1 MSTPQ
6 TVDDDGNVEDP
17 ADGEQKRAELSKWLD
32 EALEQLQ
39 VENELLDECNAQK
52 FELQRQIVKLKA
64 ALKGKVSLDEDD
76 GGSSS
81 DVQHGKDRVQIQLD
95 AVIRENVAL
104 RAQLLESQ
112 QQINEFEQTISN
124 ASASLEAAG
133 SIPCDQCI
141 SLERLLEEARTQ
153 LDQRVAQLSTA
164 AYEKHQL
171 REQIAG
177 IEASHRARTSGLED
191 AVKFDMRQLKVL
203 QRTVTDKQKEIA
215 MLRGQVAATEELN
228 KELKGCIAEKTELER
243 TVIGQS
249 AVLQDKEDII
259 KRLEDE
265 LRSRVRRSV
274 DAGQMTEAELD
285 ESEEESPQDWHAL
298 LDTRRVIICATAGFV
313 FGLLTKLL
321 FDKF

>member
-1 MSTPQ
+1 MSSPQ
-6 TVDDDGNVEDP
+6 SGDDDDDNVEDSG
-17 ADGEQKRAELSKWLD
+17 DGEQKRAELSKWLD

-76 GGSSS
+76 TGSSS
-81 DVQHGKDRVQIQLD
+81 EVQHRAQNQLD

-112 QQINEFEQTISN
+112 QRINEFEQTISN

-243 TVIGQS
+243 TVIRQS
-249 AVLQDKEDII
+249 AVLQDKEDSI
-259 KRLEDE
+259 KRLEGE
-265 LRSRVRRSV
+265 LRARVRRSV

-285 ESEEESPQDWHAL
+285 ESEEESQQNARAF
-298 LDTRRVIICATAGFV
+298 LDTRRESGFV
-313 FGLLTKLL
+313 TAIFGLSGVDLV
-321 FDKF
+321 

>member
-1 MSTPQ
+1 MSSPQ
-6 TVDDDGNVEDP
+6 SGDDDDDNVEDSG
-17 ADGEQKRAELSKWLD
+17 DGEQKRAELSKWLD

-76 GGSSS
+76 TGSSS
-81 DVQHGKDRVQIQLD
+81 EVQHRAQKQLD

-112 QQINEFEQTISN
+112 QRINEFEQTISN

-243 TVIGQS
+243 TVIRQS
-249 AVLQDKEDII
+249 AVLQDKEDNI
-259 KRLEDE
+259 KRLEGE
-265 LRSRVRRSV
+265 LRARVRRSV

-285 ESEEESPQDWHAL
+285 ESEEESQQNARAF

>member
-1 MSTPQ
+1 MSSPQ
-6 TVDDDGNVEDP
+6 SGDDDDDNVEDSG
-17 ADGEQKRAELSKWLD
+17 DGEQKRAELSKWLD

-76 GGSSS
+76 TGSSS
-81 DVQHGKDRVQIQLD
+81 EVQHRAQNQLD

-112 QQINEFEQTISN
+112 QRINEFEQTISN

-243 TVIGQS
+243 TVIRQS
-249 AVLQDKEDII
+249 AVLQDKEDNI
-259 KRLEDE
+259 KRLEGE
-265 LRSRVRRSV
+265 LRARVRRSV

-285 ESEEESPQDWHAL
+285 ESEEESQQNARAF

>member
-1 MSTPQ
+1 MSSPQ
-6 TVDDDGNVEDP
+6 SGDDDDDDNVEDSG
-17 ADGEQKRAELSKWLD
+17 DGEQKRAELSKWLD

-76 GGSSS
+76 TGSSS
-81 DVQHGKDRVQIQLD
+81 EVQHRAQNQLD

-112 QQINEFEQTISN
+112 QRINEFEQTISN

-243 TVIGQS
+243 TVIRQS
-249 AVLQDKEDII
+249 AVLQDKEDNI
-259 KRLEDE
+259 KRLEGE
-265 LRSRVRRSV
+265 LRARVRRSV

-285 ESEEESPQDWHAL
+285 ESEEESQQNVRAF

>member
-6 TVDDDGNVEDP
+6 SGDDDDNVEEP
-17 ADGEQKRAELSKWLD
+17 VDGEQKRAELSKWLD

-76 GGSSS
+76 GAPSGEA
-81 DVQHGKDRVQIQLD
+81 QHRAQKQLD

-112 QQINEFEQTISN
+112 ERINEFEQTISN

-243 TVIGQS
+243 TVIRQS
-249 AVLQDKEDII
+249 AVLQDKE
-259 KRLEDE
+259 
-265 LRSRVRRSV
+265 
-274 DAGQMTEAELD
+274 
-285 ESEEESPQDWHAL
+285 
-298 LDTRRVIICATAGFV
+298 
-313 FGLLTKLL
+313 
-321 FDKF
+321 

>member
-1 MSTPQ
+1 MSSPQ
-6 TVDDDGNVEDP
+6 SGDDDDDNVEDSG
-17 ADGEQKRAELSKWLD
+17 DGEQKRAELSKWLD

-76 GGSSS
+76 TGSSS
-81 DVQHGKDRVQIQLD
+81 EVQHHAQKQLD

-112 QQINEFEQTISN
+112 QRINEFEQTISN

-243 TVIGQS
+243 TVIRQS
-249 AVLQDKEDII
+249 AVLQDKEDSI
-259 KRLEDE
+259 KWLEGE
-265 LRSRVRRSV
+265 LRARVRRSV

-285 ESEEESPQDWHAL
+285 ESEEESQQNARAF